1 MLRRSTDRKTA
12 NLATPN
18 GKQAAIANA
27 FGLPS
32 GLEYSC
38 PGATSVCSRVCY
50 AGKLERI
57 FPAMRK
63 VMLANWEAIRDA
75 PYWDMRAMLGNMIA
89 DFVADCDRR
98 NAFPAFRIHHDGD
111 FFSRDYAQAWADT
124 CRAFPNV
131 QFWVYTRSFT
141 PGINVTDILA
151 DIPNLTVYLSVDA
164 DNERYAQTIIAEH
177 PGILIAVLAQTADSA
192 ADMVKD
198 IRESNRPGAAC
209 PEVIKRIPL
218 ITDKGGACFTCGL
231 CVTGKADIRFSIS
244 KG

>member
-32 GLEYSC
+32 GVEYSC

-63 VMLANWEAIRDA
+63 VMLSNWEAIRDA
-75 PYWDMRAMLGNMIA
+75 SYWDMRAMLATMISE
-89 DFVADCDRR
+89 FVSDCDRR

-141 PGINVTDILA
+141 PGINVTDIIA
-151 DIPNLTVYLSVDA
+151 DIPNLTVYLSVDE
-164 DNERYAQTIIAEH
+164 DNSAYAQTIIAEH
-177 PGILIAVLAQTADSA
+177 PGIMIAALSQTADSA
-192 ADMVKD
+192 AVIVKD
-198 IRESNRPGAAC
+198 IRQTNRPGAAC

-231 CVTGKADIRFSIS
+231 CVNGKADIRFSIS

>member
-12 NLATPN
+12 NLTTPN

-32 GLEYSC
+32 GVEYSC

-75 PYWDMRAMLGNMIA
+75 SYWDMRAMLANMIA
-89 DFVADCDRR
+89 EFVADCDRR
-98 NAFPAFRIHHDGD
+98 DAFPAFRIHHDGD

-151 DIPNLTVYLSVDA
+151 DIQNLTVYLSVDA

-231 CVTGKADIRFSIS
+231 CINGKADIRFSIS